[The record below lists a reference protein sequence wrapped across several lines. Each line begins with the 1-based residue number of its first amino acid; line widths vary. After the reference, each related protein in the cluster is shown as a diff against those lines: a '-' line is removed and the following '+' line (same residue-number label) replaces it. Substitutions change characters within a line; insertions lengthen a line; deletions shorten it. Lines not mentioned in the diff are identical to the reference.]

1 MMNTP
6 HLRIPVF
13 FRGRPWPVLLLLLA
27 SFLMA
32 CEKEVDIVPDS
43 LPPKLVVE
51 ATIESGR
58 PPLVFLTSSLN
69 YFSSLSL
76 NDLSNSFVRNA
87 SISISDGSRTVRLKE
102 YSRTVENTSFYFYT
116 VDSANPAAILIG
128 QLNTRYTMRIEAEGA
143 VYTAE
148 TTIPALRRTLD
159 SLWWK
164 PAPSNPD
171 TSLVAVFLQAT
182 DPPGYGNYVRYFT
195 SVNDSAYLPG
205 LNSVFDDLLVDGST
219 YQIQVFRGQDRNQDI
234 DQDSFGFFRRGQKVK
249 VKLTNIDKAT
259 FDFWRTWEQ
268 NQANL
273 GNPFAVPIRVLGNIS
288 HGAIGY
294 FGGYAVQ
301 ERTLNIPK

>member
-1 MMNTP
+1 M
-6 HLRIPVF
+6 
-13 FRGRPWPVLLLLLA
+13 
-27 SFLMA
+27 
-32 CEKEVDIVPDS
+32 
-43 LPPKLVVE
+43 
-51 ATIESGR
+51 
-58 PPLVFLTSSLN
+58 
-69 YFSSLSL
+69 
-76 NDLSNSFVRNA
+76 
-87 SISISDGSRTVRLKE
+87 
-102 YSRTVENTSFYFYT
+102 
-116 VDSANPAAILIG
+116 
-128 QLNTRYTMRIEAEGA
+128 
-143 VYTAE
+143 
-148 TTIPALRRTLD
+148 
-159 SLWWK
+159 
-164 PAPSNPD
+164 
-171 TSLVAVFLQAT
+171 AVFLQAT

-205 LNSVFDDLLVDGST
+205 LNSVFDDLLVDGTT

-288 HGAIGY
+288 NGAIGY